1 MAPGAFRHGLLHLH
15 QGQNGGGDL
24 VFPHGDDLIHILP
37 AQLEGQIAGALDRNA
52 VGNGS
57 HTAQL
62 HRTAL
67 PDGLLHG
74 GRALSLDADHPAG
87 GLEVLDGIGNAADES
102 AAADGD
108 HHLAHIRQLLQDL
121 QANGTLSGNDV
132 GIVEGMGK
140 GIAVLLVRRSA
151 SRAASSYTPG
161 TSTTSAP

>member
-24 VFPHGDDLIHILP
+24 VFPHGNDLIHILP

-67 PDGLLHG
+67 PGMDCSMEAAPSAWTPMTRQEGLRCLM
-74 GRALSLDADHPAG
+74 A
-87 GLEVLDGIGNAADES
+87 
-102 AAADGD
+102 
-108 HHLAHIRQLLQDL
+108 
-121 QANGTLSGNDV
+121 
-132 GIVEGMGK
+132 
-140 GIAVLLVRRSA
+140 
-151 SRAASSYTPG
+151 
-161 TSTTSAP
+161 